1 MSSTTRTRS
10 ERLFE
15 EFCSRKHIRFRRV
28 AVSKVRTPDYD
39 VFLPKRKVVV
49 EVKEFTPN
57 PQEVRAAEEL
67 RRNKFSVVSFTPGDR
82 VRKKITEAAP
92 QIRARCRGRFPG
104 LLVLFD
110 DGVAARH
117 LDSYQIRVAMYGLEQ
132 VVFVVPT
139 DPRASAYPIDR
150 KYGPKRKMT
159 ADHNTSVS
167 ALAVLTKRPAGDLQ
181 LTVYHNDHAVVP
193 LPESLFARYAVPQ
206 YRLARP
212 RPGIIADWVEVKWS
226 GMRSNRTVEA
236 DARDSG
242 ARGSP

>member
-15 EFCSRKHIRFRRV
+15 EFCSRKRIRFRRV
-28 AVSKVRTPDYD
+28 AASKARTPDYD
-39 VFLPKRKVVV
+39 VFLPRRKVVV

-67 RRNKFSVVSFTPGDR
+67 RRNKFSAVTMTPGDR
-82 VRKKITEAAP
+82 VRKKITQAAP
-92 QIRARCRGRFPG
+92 QIRSRCRGRFPG

-117 LDSYQIRVAMYGLEQ
+117 VDSYQIRVAMYGLEQ
-132 VVFVVPT
+132 IVLVVPT
-139 DPRASAYPIDR
+139 DPRVSAYPIDR

-159 ADHNTSVS
+159 ADHNTSIS
-167 ALAVLTKRPAGDLQ
+167 ALAVLTERPAGDLE
-181 LTVYHNDHAVVP
+181 LIVYHNDHAAVP
-193 LPESLFARYAVPQ
+193 LPESLLARYAVPQ
-206 YRLARP
+206 NRLDRP
-212 RPGIIADWVEVKWS
+212 RRGTIADWVEVKRR
-226 GMRSNRTVEA
+226 GMRSNPTVET
-236 DARDSG
+236 DARNSS